1 MLDSHNNVK
10 ECVSEWW
17 SVERNVEKS
26 NRVHHWPFNRH
37 HILCPFPISVSK
49 SLHLGLNSTFKFEQN
64 AEKKTRQN
72 RRRRTLNFRLKMNQK
87 KNGAHEDLII
97 CIHFFVCVCCCAS
110 MITPLTVTLFPH
122 FQIYNSVSIE
132 ISRRACRVE
141 SSSHTAD
148 FGCVTNG
155 FTRILCSSRT
165 YFDVSFFFSRMHSI
179 ISCFRVSTALWMC
192 MFFFYGKKGK
202 SKHKVDREKRQKKTK
217 PNKIE
222 SNICVIWHL
231 KKRSISD
238 PFWWIKILFFSSLL
252 FLPFSSPFLACTH
265 THFLRIIVVLFLLL
279 LMRLRFPCVFL
290 CVSDDL
296 MMLFLRGIDLRKAK
310 RRDECVCIAKLSYF
324 LIGFWKFSSYRTVN
338 DTRRSCFLRFSR
350 VPFYFVVHFF
360 LACFCFRQKFVIFSI
375 VYRFLWQNFD
385 FFAEFFFRLYSDA
398 FIFVVICFG
407 ISAAINQNTKLW

>member
-1 MLDSHNNVK
+1 MSDDQL
-10 ECVSEWW
+10 SEMWK
-17 SVERNVEKS
+17 KS

-179 ISCFRVSTALWMC
+179 ISCFRVSTAL
-192 MFFFYGKKGK
+192 
-202 SKHKVDREKRQKKTK
+202 
-217 PNKIE
+217 
-222 SNICVIWHL
+222 
-231 KKRSISD
+231 
-238 PFWWIKILFFSSLL
+238 
-252 FLPFSSPFLACTH
+252 
-265 THFLRIIVVLFLLL
+265 
-279 LMRLRFPCVFL
+279 
-290 CVSDDL
+290 
-296 MMLFLRGIDLRKAK
+296 
-310 RRDECVCIAKLSYF
+310 
-324 LIGFWKFSSYRTVN
+324 
-338 DTRRSCFLRFSR
+338 
-350 VPFYFVVHFF
+350 
-360 LACFCFRQKFVIFSI
+360 
-375 VYRFLWQNFD
+375 
-385 FFAEFFFRLYSDA
+385 
-398 FIFVVICFG
+398 
-407 ISAAINQNTKLW
+407 